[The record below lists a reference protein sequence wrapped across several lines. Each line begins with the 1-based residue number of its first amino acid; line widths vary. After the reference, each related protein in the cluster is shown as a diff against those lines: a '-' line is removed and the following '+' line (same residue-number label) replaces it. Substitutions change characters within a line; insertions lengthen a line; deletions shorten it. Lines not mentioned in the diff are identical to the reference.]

1 MTQIEDRGEA
11 LARLRQ
17 LRESGAITPEDFDR
31 LTRAVNAPPRMT
43 PSAPSAGSRFIQNA
57 GAIGAGVFAGTM
69 TADLLSSAFSE
80 PDSENFEYTSTTET
94 TFTDDGYITTTNETY
109 GPDDGSGQDSASEET
124 AESVYD
130 NLGSTEDVGG
140 FEDMEMLDV

>member
-69 TADLLSSAFSE
+69 AADLLSSAFSE
-80 PDSENFEYTSTTET
+80 PVTENFEYTSTSET
-94 TFTDDGYITTTNETY
+94 TFTESGYTTTTNETF
-109 GPDDGSGQDSASEET
+109 GPDDGTGQDPASGETTEYGYDDPSSA
-124 AESVYD
+124 D
-130 NLGSTEDVGG
+130 DLGG
-140 FEDMEMLDV
+140 FEDMGSLDA